1 MSGSA
6 DTKDIHKGCSSQTA
20 SPPEMRNLILEK
32 LTVLRVQNDH
42 LIQQN
47 MIMIHQNQ
55 VMINNNMTVVETL
68 KSMIRLGFIFLLMA
82 HDPIADYLRGSPTT
96 STPDKLDTPVNDT
109 EGKDKELPSKADN
122 NH

>member
-1 MSGSA
+1 MMSGSA
-6 DTKDIHKGCSSQTA
+6 DTKDTHKGCSSQTA
-20 SPPEMRNLILEK
+20 SPEMRNLILEK
-32 LTVLRVQNDH
+32 LIVLRVQNDH

-68 KSMIRLGFIFLLMA
+68 KSMT
-82 HDPIADYLRGSPTT
+82 SPAT
-96 STPDKLDTPVNDT
+96 STPDKPDTPVNDT
-109 EGKDKELPSKADN
+109 EGKGKELPSKADN

>member
-1 MSGSA
+1 MSGSV
-6 DTKDIHKGCSSQTA
+6 DTKATHKGCSSQTA
-20 SPPEMRNLILEK
+20 SPEMRNLILEK

-68 KSMIRLGFIFLLMA
+68 KSMIKLGFIFLLMA
-82 HDPIADYLRGSPTT
+82 YDPIADHLRGSPTT
-96 STPDKLDTPVNDT
+96 STPDKPDTPVNDT
-109 EGKDKELPSKADN
+109 EDKGKELPSKVDN

>member
-1 MSGSA
+1 
-6 DTKDIHKGCSSQTA
+6 
-20 SPPEMRNLILEK
+20 MRNLILEK

-68 KSMIRLGFIFLLMA
+68 KSMI
-82 HDPIADYLRGSPTT
+82 SPTT

>member
-1 MSGSA
+1 
-6 DTKDIHKGCSSQTA
+6 
-20 SPPEMRNLILEK
+20 MRNLILEK

-68 KSMIRLGFIFLLMA
+68 KSMLGLVTFLLMA
-82 HDPIADYLRGSPTT
+82 HDPIADHFRGSPAT
-96 STPDKLDTPVNDT
+96 STPDKPDTPVNDT
-109 EGKDKELPSKADN
+109 EGKGKGKELPSKGDN